1 MGRMDPSKVWLVVG
15 FLGQACFSARFVV
28 QWIVSERRQR
38 SVIPVHF
45 WYFSMAGGV
54 ILLAYAI
61 HRMDPVFILGQAAGL
76 FVYARNLFLINRN
89 RQTQPL
95 SG

>member
-1 MGRMDPSKVWLVVG
+1 MDPSKVWLVVG